1 MNSLQR
7 RGLVN
12 ASVAAV
18 ATFAIGS
25 AVVYAAG
32 GPEDVATPPHS
43 TSPSASPGFALRT
56 TSQVGVHER
65 VVGEADGLVE
75 CGGVATSSGPP
86 AA

>member
-43 TSPSASPGFALRT
+43 TSPSASPT
-56 TSQVGVHER
+56 TRSCTPTWD
-65 VVGEADGLVE
+65 VVRSANPGEA
-75 CGGVATSSGPP
+75 ARRSR
-86 AA
+86 